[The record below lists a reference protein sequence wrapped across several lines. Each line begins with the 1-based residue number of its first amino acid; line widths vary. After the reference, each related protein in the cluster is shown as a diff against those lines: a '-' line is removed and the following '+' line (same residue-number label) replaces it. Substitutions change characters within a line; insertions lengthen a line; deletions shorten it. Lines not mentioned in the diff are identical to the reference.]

1 MTLSSCGW
9 NVGGGGSDVG
19 GEDVLSV
26 PNQRPT
32 EIKDRYRFRTRARE
46 KKKKNRD
53 KIQMCGWC
61 VVECE

>member
-1 MTLSSCGW
+1 M
-9 NVGGGGSDVG
+9 
-19 GEDVLSV
+19 EKDVLSV

>member
-1 MTLSSCGW
+1 M
-9 NVGGGGSDVG
+9 
-19 GEDVLSV
+19 EKDVLSV

-53 KIQMCGWC
+53 KIQMWGGW
-61 VVECE
+61 VVEWE